1 MEKKLPYSVCAIL
14 IIDCWSVHHS
24 AEFLSW
30 MRANYSKL
38 ICIHFVP
45 ANCRF
50 LTPYIWLFHI
60 DQSQF
65 LGTQLFQPDD
75 VGINWYWKWKMAG
88 RSVEWMA
95 HQVQDALKARKKEC
109 FIPNRHANF
118 MGCITQL
125 DCGSTWACC
134 ITTRACSKC
143 KCICSYST
151 WLIQS
156 LGMEEL

>member
-1 MEKKLPYSVCAIL
+1 
-14 IIDCWSVHHS
+14 
-24 AEFLSW
+24 

-95 HQVQDALKARKKEC
+95 HQVQDALKARKKDVS
-109 FIPNRHANF
+109 FPTDMPTLQDA
-118 MGCITQL
+118 
-125 DCGSTWACC
+125 
-134 ITTRACSKC
+134 
-143 KCICSYST
+143 
-151 WLIQS
+151 S
-156 LGMEEL
+156 LSWIVAAHEHVASQPELVQNVSAFVPTLHD